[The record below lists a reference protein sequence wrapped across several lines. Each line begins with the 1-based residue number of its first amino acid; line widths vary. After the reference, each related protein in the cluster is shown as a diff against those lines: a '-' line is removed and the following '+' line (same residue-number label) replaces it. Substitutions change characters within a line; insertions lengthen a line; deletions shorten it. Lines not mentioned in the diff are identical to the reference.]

1 MDLCS
6 NLWISTT
13 EFSPNAIFLGTG
25 VKQGEPKLNPPEKKS
40 SKRSSAATKG
50 IPAAKSRKTT
60 KSHDSSASG
69 GGVEN
74 KNDQGVQ
81 DEEDVL
87 LPLQATRSTPQVT
100 KDLASSPGRVKKG
113 REKKK
118 MDQSQA
124 TGASTDHSS
133 VSRAKRNRRASQDD
147 DFENY

>member
-60 KSHDSSASG
+60 KSRDSSASG
-69 GGVEN
+69 GGEN

-81 DEEDVL
+81 DEED
-87 LPLQATRSTPQVT
+87 PLQATRPTPQVT

-147 DFENY
+147 DFEYY